1 MNVALA
7 VTGCIAAYKA
17 VDVMRGLQKA
27 GVSVQ
32 VVLTRAAARFVAPLT
47 FEALSGRRVITD
59 MFRGGENVQIQ
70 HIAVA
75 QQVGSLAV
83 VPATAN
89 ILAKFAH
96 GIADDFLSTLYISTP
111 APVLL
116 APAMNVEM
124 WNHPAVQANVGI
136 LRSRGHEFVNP
147 EPGVLACGMEGEGR
161 LAEVETIVSRILNLV
176 ANSESL
182 AGLKVLVTAGPTVED
197 IDPVRYLSNRSTGKM
212 GYALAQAAR
221 ARGAEVFLVSGPT
234 HLTVPAGVHAT
245 FVRSAGEMKEAVLKL
260 YPEADI
266 VVKAAA
272 VSDYRPADYSHQ
284 KIKKGEKETAWAL
297 SPTEDILSLLGKVK
311 QHQILVGFAA
321 ETENLSGQ
329 ARDKMTRKNLDLI
342 VANDVSRGVFG
353 AENATVQIFTRTGES
368 VTLENQSKRTIAERI
383 LDTAQAAL
391 AARKTLDVPGQTR
404 RT

>member
-124 WNHPAVQANVGI
+124 WNHPAVQANVEI

-221 ARGAEVFLVSGPT
+221 ARGAEPGAGHGPGPPDRPPDR
-234 HLTVPAGVHAT
+234 HHARRPGVGVERARWRRGLRGGAADLGRRGGPGGTVPELHLRFRGRQPPSHDVVRDGHPHVRA
-245 FVRSAGEMKEAVLKL
+245 RSA
-260 YPEADI
+260 
-266 VVKAAA
+266 
-272 VSDYRPADYSHQ
+272 
-284 KIKKGEKETAWAL
+284 
-297 SPTEDILSLLGKVK
+297 
-311 QHQILVGFAA
+311 VG
-321 ETENLSGQ
+321 G
-329 ARDKMTRKNLDLI
+329 
-342 VANDVSRGVFG
+342 
-353 AENATVQIFTRTGES
+353 
-368 VTLENQSKRTIAERI
+368 
-383 LDTAQAAL
+383 
-391 AARKTLDVPGQTR
+391 R
-404 RT
+404 RRRQQDW